1 MAENTRA
8 VGSVTYT
15 EAGEGYFEKRK
26 LRRHAAFWS
35 LWALGV
41 GAVISGDFY
50 GWNLGLDAG
59 GFGGLLI
66 AGIVITI
73 MYYGLCFSIA
83 EMSPALPHTG
93 GAYSF
98 SRSAMG
104 PWGGFI
110 TGLAENMEYVIT
122 PAVVVGAMGFLSH
135 DIVFDLTG
143 ADGWWNSPVLWWAVY
158 YIIFVGIN
166 ILGIEITMRFTVII
180 TVAALAVLA
189 FFFVAVLVSGKFDA
203 SLLTNIPP
211 DEGQSSFLP
220 HGIAGIFP
228 ALPFAIWFYLAIEEL
243 PLAAEESHD
252 PKRDIPRATIWGL
265 TTLMFFAVGILFLN
279 TGIGGGAAA
288 IGTSATP
295 FFDGFK
301 AVFGEGV
308 GASLL
313 GLLALI
319 GLIASFFTIIY
330 AYGRNTY
337 SLSRAGY
344 FPQSSVDHP
353 PDPQHA
359 VRRAHRRRGD
369 RLHPVAGHLFRRTE
383 RERRRGQDRRRAAV
397 HGGVR
402 RGDLVL
408 HAVPGVHRAAPQA
421 AEHRAAVPQPGRC
434 LGCRDRGCDRAGG
447 SGVAVLQPRLSA
459 RCVRDAGLLRD
470 RHHLL
475 RGSRTAQAGA
485 VPEEEFAMSHG
496 QHGANLQEE
505 GYGTVSVTEISAAD
519 EPPTRSP

>member
-189 FFFVAVLVSGKFDA
+189 FFFVAVLFSGKFDA

-265 TTLMFFAVGILFLN
+265 TTLMFFAIGILFLN

-319 GLIASFFTIIY
+319 GSDRQLLHDHLRLRTQHVFVVA
-330 AYGRNTY
+330 RR
-337 SLSRAGY
+337 L
-344 FPQSSVDHP
+344 FPAKPVDHP

-369 RLHPVAGHLFRRTE
+369 RLHLSLVIYFAGQSESAVAGKIVGALLYMAVFGAVISYFMQCLAFIVLRRKLPNIE
-383 RERRRGQDRRRAAV
+383 RPYRSPVGVGGAAV
-397 HGGVR
+397 AGAIALVALVSLFFNPDYLPGVYGTLVYFVIGIIYFAV
-402 RGDLVL
+402 RGRHKLVL
-408 HAVPGVHRAAPQA
+408 
-421 AEHRAAVPQPGRC
+421 
-434 LGCRDRGCDRAGG
+434 
-447 SGVAVLQPRLSA
+447 S
-459 RCVRDAGLLRD
+459 
-470 RHHLL
+470 
-475 RGSRTAQAGA
+475 
-485 VPEEEFAMSHG
+485 PEEEFAMSHG